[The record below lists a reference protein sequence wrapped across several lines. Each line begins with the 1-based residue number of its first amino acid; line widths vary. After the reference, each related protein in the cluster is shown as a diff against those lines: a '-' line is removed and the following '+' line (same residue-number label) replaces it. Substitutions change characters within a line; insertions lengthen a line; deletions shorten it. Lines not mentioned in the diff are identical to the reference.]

1 MDEVVEL
8 PAVDPR
14 YCVQLRGTWRRAT
27 NLAAPKRQR
36 GRSTEEAPQVLRH
49 RASGQLALPA
59 YRKGWHWVLVSREDA
74 WAAGY
79 AWFISK
85 EGYVVRNLTVAGE
98 KHGEPCQLK
107 RQRYLHREVLA
118 RVLEPPGV
126 EAPSEPGPYLWQSS
140 DVDHRNRRR
149 LDNTRSNLRLLSQS
163 DQNRNQG
170 AERPRA
176 GGRHLEPQQGPLA
189 RADPARGPGAAR
201 RILPFGE
208 AGSDGKTAALGYPGH
223 TPGPRPRPCPLRR
236 LLIPTR

>member
-163 DQNRNQG
+163 DQNRNQ
-170 AERPRA
+170 ERNDHELVGVTWNPSKGRWHARIRHEGRELHVGYFHSAKRA
-176 GGRHLEPQQGPLA
+176 RMARRRRLGTLGIPL
-189 RADPARGPGAAR
+189 DPALDRAPSAA
-201 RILPFGE
+201 
-208 AGSDGKTAALGYPGH
+208 S
-223 TPGPRPRPCPLRR
+223 
-236 LLIPTR
+236 